1 MPEETRP
8 LLVELP
14 FSIKTYDID
23 FAGHVSNIVY
33 IRWLE
38 DLRLKILEEH
48 LPLEVQLEQGF
59 GPILTKTEIEYK
71 RPLRLGE
78 EPIGRMWVSGTGRAR
93 WALQAEFINDGEL
106 AARASQV
113 GCFVDMVTGRPIPLP
128 EPLRVKLTA

>member
-1 MPEETRP
+1 M
-8 LLVELP
+8 LVELSFP
-14 FSIKTYDID
+14 VKTYDID

-38 DLRLKILEEH
+38 DLRLKILEEN
-48 LPLEVQLEQGF
+48 LPLDVQLEQGF

-78 EPIGRMWVSGTGRAR
+78 EAIGRMWVSGTGRAR
-93 WALQAEFINDGEL
+93 WTLQAEFISDGEV
-106 AARASQV
+106 AARASQA

-128 EPLRVKLTA
+128 EPLRVKLTT